1 MGFDLHS
8 SLSQRPGKDLSLRIR
23 ELKVPEGLAD
33 DGSIIGHLELR
44 DEPVLE
50 LYDVIDLSG
59 QPVVVQ
65 VLLVVHEDSCEH
77 VGIERFEGSSH
88 RIFFQSFQGQ
98 FFWHSA
104 ERESRASR
112 SSLAIFSS

>member
-1 MGFDLHS
+1 MSFDLHS

-59 QPVVVQ
+59 QPIVVQ
-65 VLLVVHEDSCEH
+65 VLLVVHEDPGNH
-77 VGIERFEGSSH
+77 MGVKRFEGGGH
-88 RIFFQSFQGQ
+88 GIFFRSGSVSQP
-98 FFWHSA
+98 
-104 ERESRASR
+104 
-112 SSLAIFSS
+112 SSLRRGS